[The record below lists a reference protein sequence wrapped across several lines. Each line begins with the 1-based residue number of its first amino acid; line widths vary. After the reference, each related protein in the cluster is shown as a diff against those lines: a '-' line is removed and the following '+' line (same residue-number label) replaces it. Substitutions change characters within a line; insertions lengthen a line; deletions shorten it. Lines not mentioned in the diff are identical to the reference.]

1 MKDEVLKL
9 WLPDTTSNDA
19 TSDDN
24 GSENDSRRPIHLID
38 GTIGVA
44 GHTLAAI
51 RSTTQQQ
58 NNDIKVLGIDRD
70 PEALSKARKRLVKE
84 LDEKP
89 NADDDEYAE
98 IEDVEEA
105 APSNAESSRA
115 TLHLGSFADI
125 SPGLLSLYSFPLK
138 VNGILMDCGMN
149 SFQIENKQRGF
160 SFRQHGPLDMR
171 FDMTTRSHK
180 VLAGQ
185 SHRKIRPNAD
195 KARDIV
201 NTRSAAELSAL
212 FAERADEPYADEI
225 ASSIVEWRS
234 NEQKR
239 ERKAPV
245 GIRTTLEL
253 RYVVEECIAAV
264 LAAEGVEPK
273 ERFPPK
279 KFYAMWRAPTKR
291 LPKRTK
297 DKLIKKYAERKPRH
311 VNHVMRVFQ
320 ALRMEVNDELLHI
333 QSFFDMGIAERCL
346 EVGGRLVMIA
356 FHPGEDEIIRKGME
370 SMVKKKEEEEGA
382 NFKWVTPEV
391 EGLRPTLE
399 EVKMNGRSRSAR
411 LRAVERIR

>member
-1 MKDEVLKL
+1 MKNEVLKL
-9 WLPDTTSNDA
+9 WFPNTTPNVA
-19 TSDDN
+19 SDDN
-24 GSENDSRRPIHLID
+24 GSEDNNWRRPIHLID
-38 GTIGVA
+38 GTIGLA

-51 RSTTQQQ
+51 QSVQSTTQQQ
-58 NNDIKVLGIDRD
+58 NNIKVLGIDRD
-70 PEALSKARKRLVKE
+70 PEALSKARKRMEKE
-84 LDEKP
+84 LDNKS
-89 NADDDEYAE
+89 DDEDADN
-98 IEDVEEA
+98 EDEGEED
-105 APSNAESSRA
+105 APSNAESSRV

-125 SPGLLSLYSFPLK
+125 SPGLLSLYSFPLR
-138 VNGILMDCGMN
+138 VHGILMDCGMN
-149 SFQIENKQRGF
+149 STQIENKQRGF

-171 FDMTTRSHK
+171 FDITTQSHK
-180 VLAGQ
+180 IHVGQ
-185 SHRKIRPNAD
+185 SHQKIKSKAT

-201 NTRSAAELSAL
+201 NTWSAAELSAM
-212 FAERADEPYADEI
+212 FQKFADEPYADEI

-239 ERKAPV
+239 EKKAPT

-253 RYVVEECIAAV
+253 RYVIEECIASIQADV
-264 LAAEGVEPK
+264 GIEPK
-273 ERFPPK
+273 EHFPPK

-291 LPKRTK
+291 LSKRTK
-297 DKLIKKYAERKPRH
+297 EKLIKKYAERKPRH
-311 VNHVMRVFQ
+311 TNHVMRIFQ

-333 QSFFDMGIAERCL
+333 RSFFEMGIAERCL

-370 SMVKKKEEEEGA
+370 GMVKKEKEEGE

>member
-9 WLPDTTSNDA
+9 WLPNNNALDNNDN
-19 TSDDN
+19 DN
-24 GSENDSRRPIHLID
+24 KSKPIHLID

-51 RSTTQQQ
+51 QSSTQQQ
-58 NNDIKVLGIDRD
+58 NDIKVLGIDRD
-70 PEALSKARKRLVKE
+70 PEALSKARKRMEKE
-84 LDEKP
+84 LDNKSNEE
-89 NADDDEYAE
+89 DDEYAE

-105 APSNAESSRA
+105 AVPSNAESSRV

-138 VNGILMDCGMN
+138 VHGILMDCGMN
-149 SFQIENKQRGF
+149 SFQIDNKQRGF

-171 FDMTTRSHK
+171 FDITTQSHK
-180 VLAGQ
+180 IHPGQ
-185 SHRKIRPNAD
+185 SHRKIQPKATT
-195 KARDIV
+195 ARDIV
-201 NTRSAAELSAL
+201 NTWSAADLSAL
-212 FAERADEPYADEI
+212 FQKFADEPYADEI
-225 ASSIVEWRS
+225 AQSIVEWRS

-239 ERKAPV
+239 EKKAPT

-253 RYVVEECIAAV
+253 RYVVEDCIASIHADM
-264 LAAEGVEPK
+264 GIEPK
-273 ERFPPK
+273 EYFPPK

-297 DKLIKKYAERKPRH
+297 DKLIKRYAERKPRH
-311 VNHVMRVFQ
+311 ANHVMRVFQ

-333 QSFFDMGIAERCL
+333 RSFFEMGIAERCL

-356 FHPGEDEIIRKGME
+356 FHPGEDEIIRRGME
-370 SMVKKKEEEEGA
+370 GMVKEKGEGGEH
-382 NFKWVTPEV
+382 FKWVTPEV
-391 EGLRPTLE
+391 EGLRPTFE